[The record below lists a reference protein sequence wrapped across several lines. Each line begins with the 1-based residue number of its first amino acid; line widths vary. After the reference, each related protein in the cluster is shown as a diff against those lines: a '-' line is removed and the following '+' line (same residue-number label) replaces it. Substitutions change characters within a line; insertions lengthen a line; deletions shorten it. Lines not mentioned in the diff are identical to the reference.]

1 MVWRP
6 AEAAFKWEEMLQAR
20 SALIQFW
27 RNEGKSYGEIARLVS
42 ADAAQVKSIHEN
54 MLHWHKPEQQKF
66 LDDTEAKQKEQANDH
81 ELIKRTEGWL
91 AENPLSTNQITRP
104 IVEDLLTALKGLD
117 TQNQAEMNINDIR

>member
-27 RNEGKSYGEIARLVS
+27 RNEGKSYQEIARLVS
-42 ADAAQVKSIHEN
+42 ADAAQVESIHEN

-66 LDDTEAKQKEQANDH
+66 LDDIEAKHKEQPND
-81 ELIKRTEGWL
+81 R
-91 AENPLSTNQITRP
+91 
-104 IVEDLLTALKGLD
+104 
-117 TQNQAEMNINDIR
+117 